1 MNWTLKPV
9 PLYHKATILLDLN
22 RPQESLVILEDLTKM
37 FPREALV
44 HFLMGK
50 VYHELRKK
58 YEAELKYSWALSID
72 SNNREIRD
80 AQNSLNHSSSN
91 QDEGTPPNSRF
102 DIFIDPMP
110 ETPTPNEN
118 QS

>member
-1 MNWTLKPV
+1 MV
-9 PLYHKATILLDLN
+9 
-22 RPQESLVILEDLTKM
+22 
-37 FPREALV
+37 PREALV

-50 VYHELRKK
+50 VYHKLGKK
-58 YEAELKYSWALSID
+58 YEAKLKYSWALSID
-72 SNNREIRD
+72 PNNREIRD
-80 AQNSLNHSSSN
+80 AQNSLNQPSN